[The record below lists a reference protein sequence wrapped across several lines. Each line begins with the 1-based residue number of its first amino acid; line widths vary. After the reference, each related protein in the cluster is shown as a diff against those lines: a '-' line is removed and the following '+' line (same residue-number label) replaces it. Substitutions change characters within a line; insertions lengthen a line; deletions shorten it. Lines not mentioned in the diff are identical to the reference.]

1 MEDIKQRAKAHQ
13 GNSLKERIWRIIFL
27 SDSGKARTFDI
38 ILLCL
43 IAASVV
49 VVMLESVESVAA
61 NHAAL
66 LHGLEWMFTIL
77 FTVEYGLRIRT
88 VRRKKKYIFS
98 FFGIV
103 DLLSILPTFIDFIL
117 AGSGHFIIVRILRML
132 RMFRIL
138 KMAEHMGD
146 AYVLVNALKT
156 SRSKIAVCSIPR
168 ALA

>member
-1 MEDIKQRAKAHQ
+1 MESLSERAKEHQ
-13 GNSLKERIWRIIFL
+13 GDSLREKIWRIIFL
-27 SDSGKARTFDI
+27 SDSGTARTFDI
-38 ILLCL
+38 TLLFL
-43 IAASVV
+43 IAGSVL

-61 NHAAL
+61 QYATL
-66 LHGLEWMFTIL
+66 LHGLEWAFTIL
-77 FTVEYGLRIRT
+77 FTVEYAVRIWV
-88 VRRKKKYIFS
+88 VRRNKKYIFS

-103 DLLSILPTFIDFIL
+103 DLLSILPTFIDFLL

-146 AYVLVNALKT
+146 AYVLVNAFKT